1 VFSEVLSNGD
11 SAVSEYTAKFD
22 GVSLD
27 TLLVTDTEVEE
38 ANKAVSDDLKQA
50 IQLAKSNI
58 EKFHAAQ
65 KTTRVEVETV
75 IGVKCWQEK
84 RPIQKVGVY
93 IPGGTAPLFST
104 VLMLTIPARLAG
116 CSEI

>member
-1 VFSEVLSNGD
+1 MNKIYNPSTESWPGILKRPTKTVDDIESTVYEVFSEVLSNGD
-11 SAVSEYTAKFD
+11 GAVSEYTAKFD

-65 KTTRVEVETV
+65 KTNRVEVET
-75 IGVKCWQEK
+75 
-84 RPIQKVGVY
+84 
-93 IPGGTAPLFST
+93 
-104 VLMLTIPARLAG
+104 
-116 CSEI
+116 